1 MHGWQATLL
10 GGTVG
15 FGVMLIFYLLGKLFT
30 RWRNKRLGAAKDN
43 EEALGSGDVTLAT
56 ILGLLVGW
64 PLIWFNLLMGI
75 LLAGIFS
82 LLMVLVLILTRK
94 YKTMMVFIA
103 YGPFFN
109 IMAFL
114 LVFFPKWISAILP
127 SG

>member
-1 MHGWQATLL
+1 MHGWLATLI
-10 GGTVG
+10 GGAVG
-15 FGVMLIFYLLGKLFT
+15 FGVMLIFYLIGKLFT
-30 RWRNKRLGAAKDN
+30 RWRNKRLGAAKDD

-64 PLIWFNLLMGI
+64 PLIGFNLLMGI

-109 IMAFL
+109 VVAFL
-114 LVFFPKWISAILP
+114 LVFFPKWISALMP
-127 SG
+127 TG